1 MKNLVT
7 SQDILTAKDVYTLAT
22 ITLDTLLSKCL
33 LLARTLWSVVQC
45 AGRLV
50 VLFPIIVTEILRHA
64 INSRIR
70 GTFTD
75 GGFLGQTPSWFSKDY
90 SHFCVK
96 KRNKLDLGY
105 VYTKKKTELES
116 PKLLPRLLR
125 LRGCN
130 IKKGVKK

>member
-22 ITLDTLLSKCL
+22 YILNTLRLRGLS
-33 LLARTLWSVVQC
+33 LARILWSAAQC
-45 AGRLV
+45 TLRLA
-50 VLFPIIVTEILRHA
+50 VLFPIIVTETLRHA
-64 INSRIR
+64 ISSKITEIST
-70 GTFTD
+70 G
-75 GGFLGQTPSWFSKDY
+75 GGFMGKTPSWFSKDY